1 MSNLDWRERVSLVVQ
16 RFMDKDLFSK
26 YGTSLSNFFTTDLEN
41 LELGPNRANSWDDL
55 KSSLDDELLDA
66 VRVVHGYTEV

>member
-1 MSNLDWRERVSLVVQ
+1 MNNLDWRDRVSLVVQ

-26 YGTSLSNFFTTDLEN
+26 YGTSLSNFFATGLEN

-55 KSSLDDELLDA
+55 KNSLDYELLDA
-66 VRVVHGYTEV
+66 VRLVNGYTEV

>member
-1 MSNLDWRERVSLVVQ
+1 MSNLDWRDRVSLVVQ

-26 YGTSLSNFFTTDLEN
+26 YGASLSNFFATGLEN
-41 LELGPNRANSWDDL
+41 LELVPNRANSWDDL
-55 KSSLDDELLDA
+55 KNSLDDELLDA